1 MKKITLLTL
10 IGNLLFLAS
19 CAPKTQK
26 YVYDEGAVYGTI
38 YHFIYSS
45 PDGKDLK
52 DSIELKMNK
61 FGNSL
66 STFVPTSTISRV
78 NKNDTTVRVDPYF
91 RKCFLKGE
99 EVSKNTDGAFDMTVA
114 PLVNAWGFG
123 FTKKD
128 SISPQLID
136 SLLKT
141 VGYQKVKLVGD
152 RIVKENPNTML
163 DASGI
168 SKGEAVDMVCDYLA
182 SQGCKSYMVEIGGEV
197 RAHGVNAKGET
208 WRIGI
213 NKPNDKGLYDDND
226 LQDVIHLNDKALATS
241 GNYRNYYV
249 KDGKRYAHTI
259 DPHTG
264 YPVQHSLLSSS
275 VLANDCMTADAYAT
289 AFMVLGV
296 EKAKKI
302 VENDPN
308 LEAYF
313 IYAGDN
319 NINMVWY
326 SSGFKN
332 LIIK

>member
-1 MKKITLLTL
+1 MKKITLLAL
-10 IGNLLFLAS
+10 FVGLLFMAG

-26 YVYDEGAVYGTI
+26 YVYNEGTVYTTL

-45 PDGKDLK
+45 PDGKDFK
-52 DSIELKMNK
+52 DSIELKMNE

-66 STFVPTSTISRV
+66 STFIPTSTISRI
-78 NKNDTTVRVDPYF
+78 NKNDSTVKVDPYF
-91 RKCFLKGE
+91 RKCFLKAE
-99 EVSKNTDGAFDMTVA
+99 EVSKKTNGAFDMTVA

-128 SISPQLID
+128 SISKELID
-136 SLLKT
+136 SLMQT

-152 RIVKENPNTML
+152 KIVKENPNTML
-163 DASGI
+163 DASAI
-168 SKGEAVDMVCDYLA
+168 SKGEAVDMVCDFLA
-182 SQGCKSYMVEIGGEV
+182 SHGCKNYMVEIGGEV

-213 NKPNDKGLYDDND
+213 NKPNNKGLYDDND
-226 LQDVIHLNDKALATS
+226 LEDVIHLKDKALATS
-241 GNYRNYYV
+241 GNYRNFYV
-249 KDGKRYAHTI
+249 KNGKRYAHTI

-275 VLANDCMTADAYAT
+275 VLANNCMTADAYAT
-289 AFMVLGV
+289 AFMVMGV

-319 NINMVWY
+319 NMNMVWY
-326 SSGFKN
+326 SKGFKN